1 MEAGSLKRKA
11 DMPLER
17 PWAKKPKH
25 KIYKV
30 TPGTYL
36 GTWRYSKVSGSVSKV
51 YITRQG
57 KVLSGAQAV
66 QSYKLEKHSA
76 QQTESFPPLCLEHWM
91 PQGLAERL
99 KSKGVSKLFEWQAEC
114 LDRKSVLEDRRSL
127 VFCAPT
133 SGGKSLV
140 AELLLLRSVL
150 VHKRRTLYVVPYIS
164 IVQEKTQHL
173 QEWLSPVLRVE
184 GFCSDRKA

>member
-11 DMPLER
+11 DAPLER
-17 PWAKKPKH
+17 HWAKKPKH

-30 TPGTYL
+30 TPGAYL
-36 GTWRYSKVSGSVSKV
+36 GVWKYSKVAGSVSKV
-51 YITRQG
+51 YINRQG
-57 KVLSGAQAV
+57 QVLSGPQAT
-66 QSYKLEKHSA
+66 QCYKLEKHSA
-76 QQTESFPPLCLEHWM
+76 MMTEFFPPDCLEHWM

-99 KSKGVSKLFEWQAEC
+99 RSKGVSKLFEWQVEC
-114 LDRKSVLEDRRSL
+114 LNRKSVLEERRSL

-140 AELLLLRSVL
+140 AELLLVRSVL
-150 VHKRRTLYVVPYIS
+150 VHRRRTLYVVPYIS
-164 IVQEKTQHL
+164 IVQEKTQYL
-173 QEWLSPVLRVE
+173 QEWLSPILRVE